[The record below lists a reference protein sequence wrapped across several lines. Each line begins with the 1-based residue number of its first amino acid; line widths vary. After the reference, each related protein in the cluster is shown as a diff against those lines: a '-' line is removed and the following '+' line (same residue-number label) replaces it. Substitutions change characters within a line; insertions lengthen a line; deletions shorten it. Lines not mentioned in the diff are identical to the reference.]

1 MAGEI
6 VPGSPPGAVDIPT
19 SAYKTARAAGNL
31 SGLLGLVDQ
40 AATAICGLYG
50 KSPSSF
56 LRVIDPT
63 NGLIDNS
70 RPVFDD
76 LCTNV
81 APLPPGPAPPYS
93 GGQCNGIVYTVTVFY
108 QQNYCNNGVPA
119 FRSAQSSDVFYGPI
133 TSVTPISQ
141 ISVPCGGSSLNGS
154 QFAAIAC
161 RGGGTG
167 AAGVAQ
173 IINLP
178 ISQSG
183 SSPAASITSVTMT
196 RNDGQPD
203 SCGSPPISYPPPSSN
218 PNDYTKI
225 VPYPVPGGGT
235 INIPVTIVPTFAPS
249 PGIFR
254 PEVNVTV
261 GGMNVN
267 FSLGGFTLSPTVS
280 LPVNVNF
287 PVGDPRSNAP
297 NPTPIAPRPGPA
309 APPFDP
315 TAIITRLHR
324 MEQEI
329 IDCCAAF
336 HPYSPPPLSNIIA
349 TSLGSGQ
356 GGTFVLPPLTF
367 RVDVQITTR
376 PTREKVQIGV
386 LSPDVLFAGW
396 ARFSDGAT
404 TGKRQAIDSV
414 KTFFSPTERIANAFT
429 YTLYTGYVATVI
441 AFSVAAPPPAP

>member
-19 SAYKTARAAGNL
+19 SAYKTAKAAGNL
-31 SGLLGLVDQ
+31 SGLLNLVDY

-56 LRVIDPT
+56 LRVIDPA

-81 APLPPGPAPPYS
+81 APLPPGPTLPYS
-93 GGQCNGIVYTVTVFY
+93 GGQCDAVVYQVTVNY

-119 FRSAQSSDVFYGPI
+119 VRAASSSDIFYGPI
-133 TSVTPISQ
+133 TSVTPVTP

-154 QFAAIAC
+154 EFAAIAC
-161 RGGGTG
+161 RGSGNG
-167 AAGVAQ
+167 APGIAQ
-173 IINLP
+173 VLNLP

-196 RNDGQPD
+196 RGDAKPD
-203 SCGSPPISYPPPSSN
+203 ICGNPPVSYPPPSSD

-287 PVGDPRSNAP
+287 PFGDPRANAP
-297 NPTPIAPRPGPA
+297 TPTPIAPRPAPA

-324 MEQEI
+324 IEQEI

-336 HPYSPPPLSNIIA
+336 HPYSPPPFANIIA

-367 RVDVQITTR
+367 RVDVQITAR
-376 PTREKVQIGV
+376 PTREKVQFGV
-386 LSPDVLFAGW
+386 LSPDVIFAGW
-396 ARFSDGAT
+396 ARFSDGTT

-414 KTFFSPTERIANAFT
+414 KTFFSPTERIANTFT

>member
-19 SAYKTARAAGNL
+19 STYKAAKAAGNL
-31 SGLLGLVDQ
+31 SGLLNLVDY
-40 AATAICGLYG
+40 AANAICGLYG

-56 LRVIDPT
+56 LRVINPA

-76 LCTNV
+76 LCSNV
-81 APLPPGPAPPYS
+81 APLPPGPTQRIT
-93 GGQCNGIVYTVTVFY
+93 GGQCDNVRYSWSVNVVLQGADSF
-108 QQNYCNNGVPA
+108 GVPA
-119 FRSAQSSDVFYGPI
+119 TPRNQTFTGSFWGTVSDIALTSYDDRTSGPFRYHGYSALSCTCRGQTTLPDSFF
-133 TSVTPISQ
+133 SQ
-141 ISVPCGGSSLNGS
+141 TTLVGSSANE
-154 QFAAIAC
+154 I
-161 RGGGTG
+161 
-167 AAGVAQ
+167 
-173 IINLP
+173 
-178 ISQSG
+178 QSFT
-183 SSPAASITSVTMT
+183 SFTITKF
-196 RNDGQPD
+196 D
-203 SCGSPPISYPPPSSN
+203 GSPDTCGNPPVSYPPPSID

-287 PVGDPRSNAP
+287 PFGDPRINGP
-297 NPTPIAPRPGPA
+297 TPTPIAPRPGPA

-324 MEQEI
+324 IEQEI
-329 IDCCAAF
+329 IDCCAAA
-336 HPYSPPPLSNIIA
+336 HPYSPPPLANIIA

-356 GGTFVLPPLTF
+356 GGTLVLPPLTF

-376 PTREKVQIGV
+376 PAREKVQFGV
-386 LSPDVLFAGW
+386 LSPDVIFAGW
-396 ARFSDGAT
+396 ARFSDGTT
-404 TGKRQAIDSV
+404 TGKRQPIDSV
-414 KTFFSPTERIANAFT
+414 KTFFSPTERIANTFT

>member
-56 LRVIDPT
+56 LRVINPA

-76 LCTNV
+76 LCTNI
-81 APLPPGPAPPYS
+81 APLPPGPSLQYP
-93 GGQCNGIVYTVTVFY
+93 GGQCDLVQYNVTYNATERLSDGVGGIVERPFQGTDRLNGPIKSISLGPIDTITHTGSTVTGSAVININCRGSSFQPSTP
-108 QQNYCNNGVPA
+108 QQDFAEGTGNANSRLINLGA
-119 FRSAQSSDVFYGPI
+119 
-133 TSVTPISQ
+133 
-141 ISVPCGGSSLNGS
+141 ISVVRVDGLADNCGAPN
-154 QFAAIAC
+154 
-161 RGGGTG
+161 
-167 AAGVAQ
+167 
-173 IINLP
+173 P
-178 ISQSG
+178 
-183 SSPAASITSVTMT
+183 
-196 RNDGQPD
+196 
-203 SCGSPPISYPPPSSN
+203 SYPSPSPN
-218 PNDYTKI
+218 PSDYTKI

-287 PVGDPRSNAP
+287 PFGDPRPNAP
-297 NPTPIAPRPGPA
+297 TPTPIAPRPGPA

-324 MEQEI
+324 IEQEI
-329 IDCCAAF
+329 IDCCAAA
-336 HPYSPPPLSNIIA
+336 HPYSPPPLANIIA

-356 GGTFVLPPLTF
+356 GGTFPLPPLTF

>member
-31 SGLLGLVDQ
+31 NGLLGLVDQ

-56 LRVIDPT
+56 LRVINPA

-93 GGQCNGIVYTVTVFY
+93 GGQCDAISYTVVVNY
-108 QQNYCNNGVPA
+108 QQNYCLNGVPA
-119 FRSAQSSDVFYGPI
+119 VRSSHSQDVYWGPI
-133 TSVTPISQ
+133 TSVVLVNPISP
-141 ISVPCGGSSLNGS
+141 SCGGQSLSGS
-154 QFAAIAC
+154 ASAAISC
-161 RGGGTG
+161 RGGAT
-167 AAGVAQ
+167 VAVGLVQ
-173 IINLP
+173 VVNLDT
-178 ISQSG
+178 SQG
-183 SSPAASITSVTMT
+183 GGSPAVSITSVVIT

-203 SCGSPPISYPPPSSN
+203 SCGNPPVSYPPPSSN
-218 PNDYTKI
+218 PSDYTKI

-267 FSLGGFTLSPTVS
+267 FSVGGFTLSPTVS

-287 PVGDPRSNAP
+287 PFGDPRTNAP
-297 NPTPIAPRPGPA
+297 TPTPIAPRPGPA

-324 MEQEI
+324 IEQDI

-336 HPYSPPPLSNIIA
+336 HPYSPPPSANIIA

-376 PTREKVQIGV
+376 PTREKVQVGV

-396 ARFSDGAT
+396 ARFSDGTT

-414 KTFFSPTERIANAFT
+414 KTFFSPTERIANTFT

>member
-19 SAYKTARAAGNL
+19 STYKVAKAAGNL
-31 SGLLGLVDQ
+31 SGLLNLVDY
-40 AATAICGLYG
+40 AASAICGLYG

-56 LRVIDPT
+56 LRVINPA

-76 LCTNV
+76 LCTNI
-81 APLPPGPAPPYS
+81 APLPPGPSLQYP
-93 GGQCNGIVYTVTVFY
+93 GGQCDLVSYIVICNATERVADGNGGVIERPFQLNDRLTGPIKSIALGPVDTIIDRGSTVTGSANIIINCRGSAFQNPTP
-108 QQNYCNNGVPA
+108 QQDLLEGTGNSFSRLINLG
-119 FRSAQSSDVFYGPI
+119 SI
-133 TSVTPISQ
+133 SVT
-141 ISVPCGGSSLNGS
+141 
-154 QFAAIAC
+154 
-161 RGGGTG
+161 RT
-167 AAGVAQ
+167 
-173 IINLP
+173 
-178 ISQSG
+178 
-183 SSPAASITSVTMT
+183 
-196 RNDGQPD
+196 DGQPD
-203 SCGSPPISYPPPSSN
+203 NCGSPNPAYPSPSPN

-235 INIPVTIVPTFAPS
+235 INIPVSIVPTFAPS

-287 PVGDPRSNAP
+287 PVGDPRTNAP
-297 NPTPIAPRPGPA
+297 TPTPIAPRPGPA
-309 APPFDP
+309 VPPFDQ

-324 MEQEI
+324 IEQEI

-336 HPYSPPPLSNIIA
+336 HPYSPPPLANIIA

-376 PTREKVQIGV
+376 PTREKVQFGV
-386 LSPDVLFAGW
+386 LSPDVIFAGW
-396 ARFSDGAT
+396 ARFSDGTT
-404 TGKRQAIDSV
+404 TGKRQPIDSV
-414 KTFFSPTERIANAFT
+414 KTFFSPTERIANTFT

-441 AFSVAAPPPAP
+441 AFSVAASPPAP